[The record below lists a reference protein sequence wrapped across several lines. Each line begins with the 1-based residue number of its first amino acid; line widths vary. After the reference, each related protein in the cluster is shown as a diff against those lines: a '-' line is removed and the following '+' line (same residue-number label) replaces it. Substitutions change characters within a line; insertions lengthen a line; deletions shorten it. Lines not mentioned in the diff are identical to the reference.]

1 MELNFGENIR
11 RLRRARELTQEQLA
25 NALGVTAQSVS
36 KWECAYGYPDIT
48 QLPAIANFFGVSI
61 DELLS
66 NDSASREAERER
78 FQQECNG
85 LAWGSEEKIDFI
97 REYYRRYPDDLFYAY
112 CLSCELSNHIVNKP
126 AHRAKYMPLLREA
139 AEKMLDS
146 AEYRISAVQHMVL
159 ACEDSEVEAWLK
171 LAPYN
176 ANYTRRSMM
185 IERCIRYGEE
195 KNWLIY
201 QGLESI
207 ENMAKQLEQR
217 YPDTLGPVRKA
228 EYHMRVL
235 AVLDSFGKDG
245 RVPDGWLA
253 FYAYKQLVLA
263 ACFIG
268 SGDPEGGKAE
278 FLSAME
284 KLRRFHGLTD
294 EYLDM
299 GGILFGNLRVN
310 RMWTSAMDEDGN
322 LHRLYGTAPC
332 RSYAETG
339 WIRDLLVNPRWAWF
353 NRVRGEAWFVEALEW
368 LESLPEQEKD

>member
-11 RLRRARELTQEQLA
+11 RLRRARDLTQEELA

-66 NDSASREAERER
+66 NDKESRDAGREH
-78 FQQECNG
+78 FQQACNDME
-85 LAWGSEEKIDFI
+85 WGSEEKIDFI

-112 CLSCELSNHIVNKP
+112 CLSCELAYHIVNEP

-139 AEKMLDS
+139 ADKLLDS
-146 AEYRISAVQHMVL
+146 AEYRISAVQQLVL
-159 ACEDSEVEAWLK
+159 ACEESELEAWLK

-228 EYHMRVL
+228 EYQRSVL
-235 AVLDSFGKDG
+235 AVLDSFGRAG
-245 RVPDGWLA
+245 GVPDGWLA

-263 ACFIG
+263 ACLFG
-268 SGDPEGGKAE
+268 SGDMEGGKAE
-278 FLSAME
+278 FMSAME

-299 GGILFGNLRVN
+299 GGILFSNLRVN
-310 RMWTSAMDEDGN
+310 KAWTFAMDADGA

-332 RSYAETG
+332 RYYANMD
-339 WIRDLLVNPRWAWF
+339 WILDLLDNPRWAWF
-353 NRVRGEAWFVEALEW
+353 NRVRGEVWFKEALEW
-368 LESLPEQEKD
+368 VESLPRSADD